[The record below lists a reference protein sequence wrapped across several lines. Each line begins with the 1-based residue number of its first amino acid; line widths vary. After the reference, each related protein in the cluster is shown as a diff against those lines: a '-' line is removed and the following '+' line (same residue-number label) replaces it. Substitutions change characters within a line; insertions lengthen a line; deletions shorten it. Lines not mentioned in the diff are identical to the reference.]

1 MERYCIFEKAY
12 EKPTARK
19 MNLKIHPQTLMEFAK
34 NVNLSNEVQH
44 VTDPKR
50 DKMVALLASASNS
63 EIEKS
68 FTKIDEENKLKT
80 DFFSECN
87 EEILTLYDADSV
99 ASSEAEMYCSI
110 LYNIFESRV
119 IDVDIFMHSYYS
131 ILFSETK
138 DDYVGLKQMNWTRE
152 EKETFTKAR
161 NNIRH
166 NKESKR
172 FVPYHINEKFKRK
185 IEIQNF
191 APDLVRLY
199 YLNKEYRNIF
209 FNTQDSDNLKY
220 FSSEISSVYTESI
233 LKLNRIE
240 EIWLLERLLGINL
253 ARELYSLFSVILPQ
267 NNFALINV
275 KYQPFLRDIIKEI
288 MKLEGIYSRCF
299 LVRKLKIITRIKI
312 SSMNCELNSLEF
324 LRCLLS
330 ILRKSINLIAESYTN
345 YEQSEYT
352 KIKKEVDMEG
362 LKEKCE
368 DLINSFFYIADHYY
382 CLNGS
387 EYIAINNEKLYALIQ
402 KIIIDEL
409 KKY

>member
-131 ILFSETK
+131 TPMS
-138 DDYVGLKQMNWTRE
+138 
-152 EKETFTKAR
+152 FT
-161 NNIRH
+161 
-166 NKESKR
+166 
-172 FVPYHINEKFKRK
+172 
-185 IEIQNF
+185 
-191 APDLVRLY
+191 
-199 YLNKEYRNIF
+199 
-209 FNTQDSDNLKY
+209 
-220 FSSEISSVYTESI
+220 
-233 LKLNRIE
+233 
-240 EIWLLERLLGINL
+240 
-253 ARELYSLFSVILPQ
+253 
-267 NNFALINV
+267 
-275 KYQPFLRDIIKEI
+275 
-288 MKLEGIYSRCF
+288 
-299 LVRKLKIITRIKI
+299 
-312 SSMNCELNSLEF
+312 
-324 LRCLLS
+324 
-330 ILRKSINLIAESYTN
+330 
-345 YEQSEYT
+345 
-352 KIKKEVDMEG
+352 
-362 LKEKCE
+362 
-368 DLINSFFYIADHYY
+368 
-382 CLNGS
+382 
-387 EYIAINNEKLYALIQ
+387 
-402 KIIIDEL
+402 
-409 KKY
+409 

>member
-1 MERYCIFEKAY
+1 MQILSPQAKLRCI
-12 EKPTARK
+12 
-19 MNLKIHPQTLMEFAK
+19 
-34 NVNLSNEVQH
+34 VQ
-44 VTDPKR
+44 
-50 DKMVALLASASNS
+50 
-63 EIEKS
+63 
-68 FTKIDEENKLKT
+68 
-80 DFFSECN
+80 FF
-87 EEILTLYDADSV
+87 I
-99 ASSEAEMYCSI
+99 I
-110 LYNIFESRV
+110 FFESRV

-275 KYQPFLRDIIKEI
+275 KYQPFLRDIIK
-288 MKLEGIYSRCF
+288 R
-299 LVRKLKIITRIKI
+299 
-312 SSMNCELNSLEF
+312 
-324 LRCLLS
+324 
-330 ILRKSINLIAESYTN
+330 N
-345 YEQSEYT
+345 YE
-352 KIKKEVDMEG
+352 IRG
-362 LKEKCE
+362 
-368 DLINSFFYIADHYY
+368 DLQPVFF
-382 CLNGS
+382 GS
-387 EYIAINNEKLYALIQ
+387 
-402 KIIIDEL
+402 
-409 KKY
+409 